1 MTQGA
6 SPLASAGAISTAIES
21 LRTSLRQ
28 LPRSAGMSDLGKA
41 LLAGI
46 GTAYPGAATALFRRA
61 APDAAWDRI
70 AGDDLPADL
79 LPAPKGIE
87 NSASTLEDSGQVLHT
102 TYVLG
107 DRSQVGLV
115 VRSGANAPPFGESDV
130 ASIRLFMLPF
140 ESAYQD
146 RLHARTQKD
155 MVFSLNHRVLQLTS
169 LIDTGIE
176 VAKLDN
182 AETVH
187 RLALQRAASLTN
199 ASKGFVSIAS
209 GNTHRETFVFPEG
222 SGVPGAEV
230 GGSRITAGF
239 TFGEDTYTFS
249 LFDKESRSGVIPF
262 EDTDQMLLEA
272 LARQVHAS
280 LENRSLL
287 QQALEKE
294 KIERDLALAASIQQL
309 IIPKSL
315 PAVSGYD
322 IAGVNIP
329 TKSVGGDYYDCILLP
344 DGRYALVVAD
354 VAGKGI
360 PAALLVSSLHAY
372 LQAYLASG
380 NIALV
385 ELSRRLNKAIC
396 QSSPDDKFITA
407 FIAILSPATG
417 EVESVNLGHNSVY
430 HLKSDGNV
438 AELSEGGLALGM
450 LDIEFPYQ
458 TQKVTIQQ
466 GERLLL
472 YSDGVP
478 EAIGPNDQLFES
490 ILPLAAY
497 VSRHRPDR
505 AEQFISDLLQEIRA
519 FTANTPQSD
528 DITALYLLRH

>member
-1 MTQGA
+1 MTQ
-6 SPLASAGAISTAIES
+6 SSIPLASTEAVCEAIES
-21 LRTSLRQ
+21 LRTAFRQ
-28 LPRSAGMSDLGKA
+28 IPKGAGIADLGRT

-46 GTAYPGAATALFRRA
+46 GRAYPGAHVVLFRRA
-61 APDAAWDRI
+61 TPEAPWERVAGSDIPHEQLPLPGAGAGPPGGLDA
-70 AGDDLPADL
+70 
-79 LPAPKGIE
+79 
-87 NSASTLEDSGQVLHT
+87 SGRALFCVHT
-102 TYVLG
+102 LG
-107 DRSQVGLV
+107 DRSQAGLAV
-115 VRSGANAPPFGESDV
+115 HRADEGPAFDGSDL
-130 ASIRLFMLPF
+130 ASLRLFLLPF
-140 ESAYQD
+140 ETAYQE
-146 RLHARTQKD
+146 RLHARNQKD

-182 AETVH
+182 AGTVH

-199 ASKGFVSIAS
+199 ASKGFVTIQS
-209 GNTHRETFVFPEG
+209 GDRVRETVTFPEG
-222 SGVPGAEV
+222 SALAASSEPGA
-230 GGSRITAGF
+230 RITAGF
-239 TFGEDTYTFS
+239 TFDGETFTFG

-272 LARQVHAS
+272 LTRQVQAS

-287 QQALEKE
+287 QQALDKE
-294 KIERDLALAASIQQL
+294 KMERDLALAASIQQL

-315 PAVSGYD
+315 PAVEGYD

-329 TKSVGGDYYDCILLP
+329 TKSVGGDYYDCIPLQ

-372 LQAYLASG
+372 LQAYLASS
-380 NIALV
+380 LSLE

-407 FIAILSPATG
+407 FIAMLSPATG
-417 EVESVNLGHNSVY
+417 EVESVNLGHNTVY

-450 LDIEFPYQ
+450 LDIDFPYQ
-458 TQKVTIQQ
+458 TQKVTIGR

-472 YSDGVP
+472 YSDGIP
-478 EAIGPNDQLFES
+478 EAIGANDQLFES
-490 ILPLAAY
+490 VLPLAAY
-497 VSRHRPDR
+497 LAKHRPDR
-505 AEQFISDLLQEIRA
+505 AEEFIADLLGEIRA
-519 FTANTPQSD
+519 FTAGTPQSD
-528 DITALYLLRH
+528 DITALYLLRR